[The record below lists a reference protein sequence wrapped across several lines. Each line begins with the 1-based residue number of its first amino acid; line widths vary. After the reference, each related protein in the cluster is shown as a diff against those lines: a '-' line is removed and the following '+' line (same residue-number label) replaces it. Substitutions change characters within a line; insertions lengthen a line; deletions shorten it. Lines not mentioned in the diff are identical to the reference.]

1 MKEVT
6 VTISSKGQLAIPKAI
21 RTQLG
26 IHAGTQL
33 LMYVKD
39 GDILE
44 MHPFKRSIEM
54 FFGKGKHKNVSMTV
68 GEMDEA
74 IAEAVAENDRY

>member
-6 VTISSKGQLAIPKAI
+6 VTISSKGQLAIPKSI
-21 RTQLG
+21 RTKLG

-54 FFGKGKHKNVSMTV
+54 FFDKGKHKKVSLTV
-68 GEMDEA
+68 REMDKA
-74 IAEAVAENDRY
+74 IEEAVLENDRH